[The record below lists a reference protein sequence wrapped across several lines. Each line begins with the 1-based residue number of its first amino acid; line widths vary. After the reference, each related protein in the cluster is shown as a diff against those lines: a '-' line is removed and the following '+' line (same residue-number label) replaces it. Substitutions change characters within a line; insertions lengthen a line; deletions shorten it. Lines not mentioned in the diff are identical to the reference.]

1 MVYYREPHP
10 DDGDIFL
17 QATCEL
23 AEAVGVAAG
32 YLKQIPNHPMYFKVS
47 INKLN
52 KLLIQE
58 RINSVLS

>member
-32 YLKQIPNHPMYFKVS
+32 YLKQIPNQPMYFKVS
-47 INKLN
+47 INKLSN
-52 KLLIQE
+52 SLLRKE
-58 RINSVLS
+58 

>member
-32 YLKQIPNHPMYFKVS
+32 YLKQIPNQPMYFKVS

-52 KLLIQE
+52 KL
-58 RINSVLS
+58 